1 MTEVNR
7 KLQCL
12 TCEMEYQASEAP
24 LACPGDGTLLTPLA
38 EDALLNTLFDEKYLL
53 LQVIGEGGYGRVY
66 KARHMLLHKDV
77 AVKVLLAEMETLEDL
92 NRFQTEAR
100 ATNQLVHPN
109 IVAVFDYGVSP
120 RPYMVMEYVEGETLD
135 QLIAREGPM
144 PIERFL
150 LLFDQICQG
159 LSLAHERQLLHRDL
173 KPSNIIIDAHTGIP
187 KILDF
192 GVVKIFGEDRTVSGQ
207 TVGSPP
213 YMSPEQC
220 MGKELDASADVY
232 SLGCVMYETITGV
245 RAFDGENAVECMY
258 KHFNVTPQPVG
269 TFRKDALPRGLD
281 YLVARTMADHKDRYK
296 SVDALRAD
304 LQKVAH
310 GTMSKRQRKI
320 SRVTY
325 RKTVNTLAR
334 ISTVGNW
341 TILAFALFY
350 FWVRR

>member
-1 MTEVNR
+1 MSR
-7 KLQCL
+7 KLKCL

-24 LACPGDGTLLTPLA
+24 LVCPGDDTLLTPLA

-53 LQVIGEGGYGRVY
+53 QQVIGEGGYGRVY
-66 KARHMLLHKDV
+66 KARHLLLHKDV
-77 AVKVLLAEMETLEDL
+77 AVKVLLAELDTLDAL

-100 ATNQLVHPN
+100 ATNQLVHSN
-109 IVAVFDYGVSP
+109 IVAVFDFGVSP

-135 QLIAREGPM
+135 QLIARDGPL
-144 PIERFL
+144 PVERFL
-150 LLFDQICQG
+150 SLFDQICDG
-159 LSLAHERQLLHRDL
+159 MSLAHERQLLHRDL
-173 KPSNIIIDAHTGIP
+173 KPSNIIIDAHTGTA

-232 SLGCVMYETITGV
+232 SLGCVMYEAITGV

-258 KHFNVTPQPVG
+258 KHFNVTPRPIG
-269 TFRKDALPRGLD
+269 TLRKDALPRGLD

-304 LQKVAH
+304 LQKVMQ
-310 GTMSKRQRKI
+310 GTMSKRQPKI

-325 RKTVNTLAR
+325 RKTVTTLAR

-341 TILAFALFY
+341 TILAFALFLMLTN
-350 FWVRR
+350 R